1 MIEGMSANAASGNPA
16 AGIILLVGVALAA
29 TLILL
34 RKSPFFLISRVV
46 AGLFRP
52 LVRALRFLRI
62 IPRAGRAAKPGPG
75 VRAYVGPSAWAA
87 FARPFTWKTETDNA
101 LGSGLD
107 HVRAQLK
114 TSQGIFFSWL
124 QPEEGIVTL
133 PREYTEDIAKSD
145 LEKAYEFLRYDVPIR
160 TNPQNLYED
169 IDGAFIVNIFENRDD
184 KACFYVLSEMRKIIN
199 TNVRILSV
207 VFSSIVAI
215 VLISNIFYSEY
226 IDFFSILQKQDN
238 ITTIEFDL
246 FNNHYQYIIGKSSIN
261 KAIFGALSCCLGMA
275 AMWLFYQTEY
285 SHFQRN
291 NGRELNNFLTRYL
304 AQLYGNFRSAEA
316 NARGAIVGEKDVS
329 VIKEKSV
336 LWFITLQWIAFRF
349 FFIEFFLRT
358 IIFQILRNS
367 SYYLV
372 FVPFIF
378 IVAILFIGHY
388 ANFSQVNILEAKSN
402 IYQQNSFYVFFAIL
416 LSVYY
421 RYLKNSVSFI
431 MESIREHEWTQFHDL
446 NMDHTLTT
454 LIETYTGE
462 IAFWR
467 HRLKPGVR
475 ED

>member
-1 MIEGMSANAASGNPA
+1 MAVLIAIKLVHTAIWA
-16 AGIILLVGVALAA
+16 LLA
-29 TLILL
+29 T
-34 RKSPFFLISRVV
+34 
-46 AGLFRP
+46 
-52 LVRALRFLRI
+52 
-62 IPRAGRAAKPGPG
+62 
-75 VRAYVGPSAWAA
+75 
-87 FARPFTWKTETDNA
+87 
-101 LGSGLD
+101 
-107 HVRAQLK
+107 
-114 TSQGIFFSWL
+114 
-124 QPEEGIVTL
+124 
-133 PREYTEDIAKSD
+133 
-145 LEKAYEFLRYDVPIR
+145 
-160 TNPQNLYED
+160 
-169 IDGAFIVNIFENRDD
+169 
-184 KACFYVLSEMRKIIN
+184 C
-199 TNVRILSV
+199 
-207 VFSSIVAI
+207 IVAI
-215 VLISNIFYSEY
+215 PIVGLRRRFTGALTLTAFVLIECG
-226 IDFFSILQKQDN
+226 ILALNHGRCPLTDVAARYTAERGAN
-238 ITTIEFDL
+238 FDIYL
-246 FNNHYQYIIGKSSIN
+246 PNWLAQRN

-275 AMWLFYQTEY
+275 TMWIFYQTEY
-285 SHFQRN
+285 SPFQRN

-304 AQLYGNFRSAEA
+304 AQLYGNFRSVEA

-349 FFIEFFLRT
+349 FFIESFLRT
-358 IIFQILRNS
+358 IIFQIIRNS

-372 FVPFIF
+372 FVPCIF
-378 IVAILFIGHY
+378 LVAILFIGHY

-446 NMDHTLTT
+446 NMDHTLIT

>member
-1 MIEGMSANAASGNPA
+1 MSANAASGNPA

-29 TLILL
+29 ALILL

-46 AGLFRP
+46 SGFFRP

-62 IPRAGRAAKPGPG
+62 ISRVGRAAKPGPG

-107 HVRAQLK
+107 PVRAQLK
-114 TSQGIFFSWL
+114 TCKGIFFSWL

-133 PREYTEDIAKSD
+133 PREYTEDIAKND
-145 LEKAYEFLRYDVPIR
+145 LEKARKFLTYDIPIR
-160 TNPQNLYED
+160 TNPQSLYED
-169 IDGAFIVNIFENRDD
+169 LDGAFIVDIFKNSDN
-184 KACFYVLSEMRKIIN
+184 KCFYVLSEMRKVIN

-207 VFSSIVAI
+207 LFSSIVAI
-215 VLISNIFYSEY
+215 VLIGNIFYSEY
-226 IDFFSILQKQDN
+226 IDFFYLLQMHDN
-238 ITTIEFDL
+238 ITTIEFDI
-246 FNNHYQYIIGKSSIN
+246 FNNHYQYIIEKTSIN
-261 KAIFGALSCCLGMA
+261 KAIFGALSCCLA
-275 AMWLFYQTEY
+275 IATMWIFYQTEY
-285 SHFQRN
+285 SPFQRN

-304 AQLYGNFRSAEA
+304 AQLYGNFRSVEA
-316 NARGAIVGEKDVS
+316 NARGAIVGEQDAS
-329 VIKEKSV
+329 VMEEKSV

-349 FFIEFFLRT
+349 FFMESFLRT

-378 IVAILFIGHY
+378 LVAILLIGHS
-388 ANFSQVNILEAKSN
+388 ANLSQVNILDAKSN

-416 LSVYY
+416 LIVYY

-431 MESIREHEWTQFHDL
+431 MESIREHEWTQFHAL

-454 LIETYTGE
+454 LIKTYTGE

-467 HRLKPGVR
+467 RRLKPGVR

>member
-16 AGIILLVGVALAA
+16 AGIILLIGVAFAA
-29 TLILL
+29 ALILL
-34 RKSPFFLISRVV
+34 RKSPFFLISRVL

-75 VRAYVGPSAWAA
+75 VRVGPSAWVA

-101 LGSGLD
+101 LGSGPA

-133 PREYTEDIAKSD
+133 PREYTEDIAKND
-145 LEKAYEFLRYDVPIR
+145 LEKAHAFLSYDIPIR
-160 TNPQNLYED
+160 ANPQSLYED
-169 IDGAFIVNIFENRDD
+169 LDGAFIVNIFKNSDNE
-184 KACFYVLSEMRKIIN
+184 CFYVLSQMRKVIN

-207 VFSSIVAI
+207 VFSSIVSI
-215 VLISNIFYSEY
+215 VLIGNIFYSEY
-226 IDFFSILQKQDN
+226 VDFFSILQMQDN

-246 FNNHYQYIIGKSSIN
+246 FNNHYKYIMDKLSIN

-275 AMWLFYQTEY
+275 TMWIFYQTEY
-285 SHFQRN
+285 SPFQRN

-304 AQLYGNFRSAEA
+304 AQLYGNFRSVEA

-349 FFIEFFLRT
+349 FFIESFLRT

-372 FVPFIF
+372 FVPLIF
-378 IVAILFIGHY
+378 LIAILFIGHY
-388 ANFSQVNILEAKSN
+388 ANFSQVNIFEAKSN

-446 NMDHTLTT
+446 NMDHTLIT